1 MPSLQ
6 VPGAILN
13 YEAFGSGPLLL
24 LIPGADG
31 RGAGFHEAAK
41 HLAANF
47 TAVCLTRRGF
57 SKSILK
63 GTQDFADRLST
74 DADDT
79 CALIKHLSPVTGNAK
94 VYGNSSGAIVAQR
107 LLERHP
113 EAVERLV
120 SHEPP
125 SLSILPE
132 EMRLQATG

>member
-6 VPGAILN
+6 VPGASLN
-13 YEAFGSGPLLL
+13 YQTFGNGLLLL
-24 LIPGADG
+24 LISGADG

-41 HLAANF
+41 HLAAEF
-47 TAVCLTRRGF
+47 TVVCWDRRGF
-57 SKSILK
+57 SNSILQ
-63 GTQDFADRLST
+63 GTQDFAERLST
-74 DADDT
+74 DADDAY
-79 CALIKHLSPVTGNAK
+79 ALIKLLSPVTSTAK

-113 EAVERLV
+113 ESVERLV

-132 EMRLQATG
+132 EIRVQAMG